1 MFHDTNTLVVKK
13 VSSRNNSKE
22 LYTKEF
28 VIACNLFVFFQKIKT
43 NKNIKKKEKSKKYN
57 YSKQTNSSKIQ
68 KFKQKIL

>member
-43 NKNIKKKEKSKKYN
+43 NKQKHKEKR
-57 YSKQTNSSKIQ
+57 KI
-68 KFKQKIL
+68 